1 MRNPSHFTAIARS
14 NDVVRHCLKLQIDRW
29 AARGSKVA
37 RQELDDFLSC
47 TDAELEFCLNSP
59 LQELACLPKHLEGTL
74 AGLVAHFR
82 LESSF
87 DPCGHV
93 GELDGAEFLRAHLRT

>member
-14 NDVVRHCLKLQIDRW
+14 NDVVRHCLKLRIDQW
-29 AARGSKVA
+29 ASRGSKVS

-47 TDAELEFCLNSP
+47 TDAELEFCLNAP
-59 LQELACLPKHLEGTL
+59 LQELATIPAHIEGTL
-74 AGLVAHFR
+74 AGFVAHYR

-87 DPCGHV
+87 DPCGHL
-93 GELDGAEFLRAHLRT
+93 GELDTTELLRANLRT